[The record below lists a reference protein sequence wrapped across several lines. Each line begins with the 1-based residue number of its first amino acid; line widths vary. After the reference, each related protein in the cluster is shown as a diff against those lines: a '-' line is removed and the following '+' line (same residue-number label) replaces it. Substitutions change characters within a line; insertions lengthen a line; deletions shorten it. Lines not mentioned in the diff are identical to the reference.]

1 MNIKILQFQL
11 LKKIDFKVDYKMN
24 LLKKINTL
32 IVFLFLISFLSC
44 SNSNN
49 YIINSPNNNI
59 QLDFQIENGEVFY
72 SVNKN
77 NFNEEI
83 KR

>member
-11 LKKIDFKVDYKMN
+11 LKRIDFKVDYKIN

-32 IVFLFLISFLSC
+32 IVFLFLISLLSC

-49 YIINSPNNNI
+49 YIINIS
-59 QLDFQIENGEVFY
+59 E
-72 SVNKN
+72 
-77 NFNEEI
+77 
-83 KR
+83 